1 MRGNC
6 CVWLVPQAIDGFM
19 AKQQATC
26 FTNRV
31 CFLPTACV
39 EASVQVVSVVTKS
52 ATAIEASNGF
62 RARERILLLWYCNF
76 PRHQPQHGAASET
89 RLPDCD

>member
-1 MRGNC
+1 MVLWQNNQP
-6 CVWLVPQAIDGFM
+6 LVYES
-19 AKQQATC
+19 
-26 FTNRV
+26 R
-31 CFLPTACV
+31 FLLTACV
-39 EASVQVVSVVTKS
+39 EGSVQVVPVVTKS

-62 RARERILLLWYCNF
+62 RARERILLLCNF